1 MSYVFVWFCFCG
13 DFGGRGVCSFSLMH
27 PTVCRTREK
36 WLSQLHK
43 VLLYHDG
50 WDAQI
55 LHLRRAVEIQ
65 WYKKQENTLEVHTEQ
80 LTLMSIH
87 DFRSWSYW
95 ICIHSSARSREFW
108 PWPAGVSLDNRAATR
123 LACPATIF
131 EFCYLSHRKT
141 TGILGYIGDSLLYN
155 LPV

>member
-27 PTVCRTREK
+27 PTVWRTREK

-43 VLLYHDG
+43 VLLHHDG

-65 WYKKQENTLEVHTEQ
+65 WYRKQENTLEVHTISQ
-80 LTLMSIH
+80 NCCLTFEHTS
-87 DFRSWSYW
+87 F
-95 ICIHSSARSREFW
+95 SARSREFW
-108 PWPAGVSLDNRAATR
+108 PWPAEVSLDNRAATR

-131 EFCYLSHRKT
+131 EFCYLSHQKNNRYF
-141 TGILGYIGDSLLYN
+141 GLYRG
-155 LPV
+155 LPVI